1 MKKRRK
7 CTILLVL
14 VVAGAAHTVGLV
26 AEAEGHAVFAAHAAD
41 HAAAAAA
48 VVLADEEGEVNEA
61 DLALVDLRV

>member
-7 CTILLVL
+7 RTILLVL

-48 VVLADEEGEVNEA
+48 VVLADEEGKVDEA
-61 DLALVDLRV
+61 DLALVDLEV

>member
-7 CTILLVL
+7 RTILLVL
-14 VVAGAAHTVGLV
+14 VIAGAAHTVGLI

-48 VVLADEEGEVNEA
+48 VVLADQEGKVNEA
-61 DLALVDLRV
+61 DLALVDLEV